1 MGAAGKEHMEF
12 RESELQTG
20 FRDIGMTGKIHVELR
35 EY

>member
-1 MGAAGKEHMEF
+1 MEF

-35 EY
+35 EYWA